1 MVTADELR
9 TFFARLP
16 SQHFMVSVQDGRL
29 IRFSA
34 FGQGVVSRERLIG
47 RDADRRVDFIIPL
60 NQIVRVEPVT
70 HAAESN

>member
-1 MVTADELR
+1 
-9 TFFARLP
+9 
-16 SQHFMVSVQDGRL
+16 MVSVQDGRL